1 MPAGGGKKD
10 EISRP
15 LQTPTAGSTTAP
27 TPTAGTGS
35 QLRLDDVPVSGK
47 TSPRLTTPTAGS
59 RPSSASTVD
68 TEKTKE
74 IMSKVDK
81 ATKTMEQ
88 NIQAATQ
95 RGESLNEL
103 QDRTRKIIT
112 FSPIRLYLQHPGGNP
127 FPPPSFS
134 L

>member
-1 MPAGGGKKD
+1 MPGGGGKKD
-10 EISRP
+10 EIPRP
-15 LQTPTAGSTTAP
+15 LQTPTAGPAT
-27 TPTAGTGS
+27 TPTTTTGTGS
-35 QLRLDDVPVSGK
+35 QLKLDDVPVSGK
-47 TSPRLTTPTAGS
+47 TSPRLTTPVTGS
-59 RPSSASTVD
+59 RPSSTSTAD

-103 QDRTRKIIT
+103 QDRTRKIASLFT
-112 FSPIRLYLQHPGGNP
+112 LLYLPTPWWEFSPP
-127 FPPPSFS
+127 FS

>member
-10 EISRP
+10 EAPRP
-15 LQTPTAGSTTAP
+15 LQTPTAGSV
-27 TPTAGTGS
+27 TPTTPTVGAGS

-47 TSPRLTTPTAGS
+47 ASPRLTTPATGGRPGS
-59 RPSSASTVD
+59 TSTVD

-74 IMSKVDK
+74 IMGKVDK

-103 QDRTRKIIT
+103 QDRTR
-112 FSPIRLYLQHPGGNP
+112 
-127 FPPPSFS
+127 S
-134 L
+134 LP

>member
-10 EISRP
+10 EAPRP
-15 LQTPTAGSTTAP
+15 LQTPTAGSASAA
-27 TPTAGTGS
+27 TPTAGTSS
-35 QLRLDDVPVSGK
+35 QLKLEDVPVSGK
-47 TSPRLTTPTAGS
+47 ASPRLTTPAAGG
-59 RPSSASTVD
+59 RPSSTSTVD

-74 IMSKVDK
+74 IMGKVDK

-103 QDRTRKIIT
+103 QDRTRRIAWT
-112 FSPIRLYLQHPGGNP
+112 MTRYSFAS
-127 FPPPSFS
+127 FFS